1 LQLLGGN
8 SGKVNWIKLLS
19 GMKIMLVEHKIG
31 NIEEALQQLDV
42 TGNSLSEAEK
52 QSLDRLG
59 YVLLPGIIDA
69 QWLDQLR
76 QAYEEL
82 MAKEGHLAGIEV
94 HQEAGTRRL
103 SDLVNKG
110 EVFDRVYTHPK
121 VLAGVYHVLGREF
134 KLSSLNG
141 RDALPGYGQQGF
153 HADWQ
158 ARHNAKQFSVVNSIW
173 LLDDFTPE
181 NGATRVVPGSH
192 LLEGSPKDYLA
203 DPLATHPEEVLLVAP
218 AGSVGIFNAHL
229 WHGGTTNRST
239 ATRRA
244 VHCFY
249 TARENPQQLNQ
260 AEYLRKKTYDRISP
274 AARYIL
280 DVE

>member
-1 LQLLGGN
+1 M
-8 SGKVNWIKLLS
+8 SVDHKLS
-19 GMKIMLVEHKIG
+19 NEIGDKIG
-31 NIEEALQQLDV
+31 NIEEALQQLGV
-42 TGNSLSEAEK
+42 TENTLSEAEK
-52 QSLDRLG
+52 QSLDRQG
-59 YVLLPGIIDA
+59 YVLLPGMIDP
-69 QWLDQLR
+69 QWLARLR
-76 QAYEEL
+76 QVYEEL
-82 MAKEGHLAGIEV
+82 MAKEGPLAGIEV

-110 EVFDRVYTHPK
+110 EVFDRIYTHPK
-121 VLAGVYHVLGREF
+121 VLAAVYHILGREF

-158 ARHNAKQFSVVNSIW
+158 TAYKGNHFSVVNSIW
-173 LLDDFTPE
+173 MLDDFTVE

-192 LLEGSPKDYLA
+192 LLEGLPREKLA
-203 DPLATHPEEVLLVAP
+203 DPLAAHPQEVLLLAP
-218 AGSVGIFNAHL
+218 AGSVGVFNAHL
-229 WHGGTTNRST
+229 WHGGTTNRSNS
-239 ATRRA
+239 TRRA

-260 AEYLRKKTYDRISP
+260 SEYIRKKTFDRLSP

-280 DVE
+280 ELE

>member
-1 LQLLGGN
+1 
-8 SGKVNWIKLLS
+8 
-19 GMKIMLVEHKIG
+19 MLVENKIG
-31 NIEEALQQLDV
+31 NKIGSIEEALKQLGV
-42 TGNSLSEAEK
+42 TENSLSEAEK
-52 QSLDRLG
+52 QSLDRQG
-59 YVLLPGIIDA
+59 YVLVPDMLDSH
-69 QWLDQLR
+69 WLDQLR

-82 MAKEGHLAGIEV
+82 MAKEGALAGIEV
-94 HQEAGTRRL
+94 HQEVGTRRL
-103 SDLVNKG
+103 SDLINKG
-110 EVFDRVYTHPK
+110 EVFDRIYTHPK
-121 VLAGVYHVLGREF
+121 VLAAVYYILGREF

-141 RDALPGYGQQGF
+141 RDALPGFGQQGF

-158 ARHNAKQFSVVNSIW
+158 ARHEANYFSVVNSIW
-173 LLDDFTPE
+173 MLDDFTVE

-192 LLEGSPKDYLA
+192 RLEGAPKDYLA
-203 DPLATHPEEVLLVAP
+203 DPLATHPQEVLLLAP

-229 WHGGTTNRST
+229 WHGGTTNRSNT
-239 ATRRA
+239 TRRA

-260 AEYLRKKTYDRISP
+260 AEYLRKKTYDRLSP